1 MNEAE
6 VQASTKTKEL
16 LGKLRVLKNLV
27 IFHMNMPMCSEA
39 KTLIEEME
47 KSLELSE
54 EKKP

>member
-6 VQASTKTKEL
+6 PPVSAKNKEL
-16 LGKLRVLKNLV
+16 LKKLRVLKNLV

-39 KTLIEEME
+39 KVLIEEME
-47 KSLELSE
+47 KTLVAFE

>member
-6 VQASTKTKEL
+6 VLASTTTKEL

-39 KTLIEEME
+39 KMLIEEME
-47 KSLELSE
+47 KSLELSDK
-54 EKKP
+54 KKP